1 VLDEDEGAWLGWF
14 EFIDGWCLMKIKA
27 LMADEVWFVLVCG
40 SRGEPSQ
47 SGANKILF

>member
-1 VLDEDEGAWLGWF
+1 MLDGAWLGWF

-27 LMADEVWFVLVCG
+27 LMADDGVVCG